1 MKLGYACINMTLASQ
16 KPKITT
22 NRGMVRKTFDSK
34 GLGYVS
40 ELALNNIRDLIEVIK
55 WNHKN
60 NIHFYRMSSDMF
72 PWMSEYE
79 FTDLP
84 DYNKIKTLLAG
95 VGELSN
101 KYNQRLSFHP
111 GPFNVL
117 CSPKQDVV
125 DKTVRELNKHS
136 QIMDMMG
143 LSTTPYNKIN
153 IHVGGVYGDK
163 ESALQRWCDNFHLL
177 DNNTKSRL
185 TIEND
190 DKTSAYTVSD
200 LMFIHE
206 NTGIPIVFDYHHH
219 SCHPDGMSHRDALT
233 LAVSTWPKDIT
244 PAVHVSEPRDDK
256 NPRAHHDYI
265 KNEVDTFGFEVD
277 IMMEA
282 KAKEL
287 ALLEYVKKYTKSSLI
302 LSE

>member
-72 PWMSEYE
+72 PWMSEYK

-117 CSPKQDVV
+117 CSPKLDVV

-265 KNEVDTFGFEVD
+265 RNEVDTFGFEVD

>member
-22 NRGMVRKTFDSK
+22 NRGMIRKTFDSK

-177 DNNTKSRL
+177 DDNTKSRL

-265 KNEVDTFGFEVD
+265 KNEVDTFGFEID